1 MDDTNSIQLG
11 KKKKSDY
18 FTATNGIHQGSI
30 ALLILFCV
38 CEQFG
43 SDVGIFYNVNKTIH
57 IMQTTKTKANGYHKE
72 VSVEGFAVTVS
83 LLWIRSMAP

>member
-43 SDVGIFYNVNKTIH
+43 SDVGIFYNVNKTVV
-57 IMQTTKTKANGYHKE
+57 QTTKTKANEYHKE

-83 LLWIRSMAP
+83 LLWIRSMAL